1 MKVKYIY
8 KISYIFA
15 ASILLTAV
23 GCKDNEP
30 TPMPNE
36 GDLVDIPY
44 NPQPAFIEQL
54 EEFPVM
60 EFPDDNPLTVDGIQL
75 GRMLFFDPIL
85 SSDSTMSCSSCH
97 LPEHSFT
104 DGRAVSPGVTGAV
117 GRRSSMSTVNLGYF
131 NNGLF
136 WDGRSGTLE
145 EQALLPV
152 EDPIELHEEWSNV
165 EEKFRNHPDYPALF
179 RKAFGIDDRS
189 KITKELAGKALA
201 QFERTMVVGK
211 GSRFYDVFVLQNDF
225 PEDDELRGY
234 LMFFDASNGDLP
246 DAQCF
251 HCHNRPFFTNN
262 EYLNNG
268 LDEAQNQSDFED
280 KGRGEVTGNSFDNG
294 RFRTPTLWN
303 VALTAPYMHDGRFE
317 TLEEVLDHYA
327 SGGHYALNLDPLI
340 TDIHLNEEQ
349 KQDLLAFLHTLTD
362 TTFTNNP
369 AFQNPF
375 R

>member
-1 MKVKYIY
+1 MEVKNLRNI
-8 KISYIFA
+8 A
-15 ASILLTAV
+15 CTALASIILAST
-23 GCKDNEP
+23 GCKDEPLTP
-30 TPMPNE
+30 TPTE
-36 GDLVDIPY
+36 GDLIDIPY
-44 NPQPAFIEQL
+44 NPQPAFIEQQ

-60 EFPDDNPLTVDGIQL
+60 EMPDENPLTVDGIQL

-85 SSDSTMSCSSCH
+85 SSDSTLSCASCH
-97 LPEHSFT
+97 LPEASFT
-104 DGRAVSPGVTGAV
+104 DRLAVSPGVTGAF
-117 GRRSSMSTVNLGYF
+117 GRRSSMALINLGYS

-136 WDGRSGTLE
+136 WDGRSMTLE
-145 EQALLPV
+145 EQALIPV
-152 EDPIELHEEWSNV
+152 EDPIELHEDWPNV
-165 EEKFRNHPDYPALF
+165 VEKFRSHPDYPAFF
-179 RKAFGIDDRS
+179 RKAFGIQDRS
-189 KITKELAGKALA
+189 EITKELAAKAIA

-211 GSRFYDVFVLQNDF
+211 GSRFYEVFVQQTDF
-225 PEDDELRGY
+225 PTDEELRGY
-234 LMFFDASNGDLP
+234 LMFFDAANGDLP

-268 LDEAQNQSDFED
+268 LDEAQSQDDFED

-317 TLEEVLDHYA
+317 TLEEVIDHYA

-349 KQDLLAFLHTLTD
+349 KKDLLAFLHMLTD
-362 TTFTNNP
+362 TSFTTDP

-375 R
+375 Q